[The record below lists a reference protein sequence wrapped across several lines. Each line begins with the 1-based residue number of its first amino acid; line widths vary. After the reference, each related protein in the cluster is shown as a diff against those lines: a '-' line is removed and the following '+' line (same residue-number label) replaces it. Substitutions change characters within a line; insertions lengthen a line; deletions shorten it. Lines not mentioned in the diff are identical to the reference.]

1 MLITKDTRGV
11 SLLLGMGFSIA
22 ILATASMISSA
33 LISAQKNTRNIEDFN
48 IAFFAAEA
56 GIEEA
61 LFYNSFHKKGFECLT
76 TCSPETQIG
85 VSTVPNVFYNWD
97 IEGHTDEAMSGNIAF
112 GKSAAFNFS
121 YDNNG
126 ASDKE
131 ATSAATHSDPSD
143 IQVKFT
149 YPSNFDAGELSSST
163 PDLAT
168 INWLATYLNASNQEI
183 SLNARHNQNDPLGTE
198 SDDCDFNGAN
208 DEGKFICR
216 TTVRSFDSTPY
227 TFTINNTFQGIDPLL
242 ASDPTGGDTG
252 TNVKRIKTDFFDSS
266 NATWRKLKF
275 FYINEVPGF
284 GSSDPALD
292 KIQYTITPV
301 GGNEITRLKS
311 IITSQGRSRNILAD
325 LEVKIDNTEELGALD
340 YGALLE

>member
-1 MLITKDTRGV
+1 MLINHYSLLIKKNTRGV

-85 VSTVPNVFYNWD
+85 ASIVPNVFYDFD

-112 GKSAAFNFS
+112 GKSVAFNFS
-121 YDNNG
+121 YDDNG
-126 ASDKE
+126 ASDRE
-131 ATSAATHSDPSD
+131 ATSAATHNDPSN
-143 IQVKFT
+143 IQIDFT
-149 YPSNFDAGELSSST
+149 HSFDAVNLSSSEQN
-163 PDLAT
+163 LAT
-168 INWLATYLNASNQEI
+168 ISWLASYLDSTNNNQEEQ
-183 SLNARHNQNDPLGTE
+183 LFFDHNLSDSLGTE
-198 SDDCDFNGAN
+198 EADCYNSGGE
-208 DEGKFICR
+208 EGSLICR
-216 TTVRSFDSTPY
+216 NEVRNKSATFL
-227 TFTINNTFQGIDPLL
+227 TFTVNDTFQGIL
-242 ASDPTGGDTG
+242 ADGATRRNINAQFYEQSGA
-252 TNVKRIKTDFFDSS
+252 S
-266 NATWRKLKF
+266 NTEHWRKLKF
-275 FYINEVPGF
+275 FYINEIDGAT
-284 GSSDPALD
+284 SSDPALD

>member
-1 MLITKDTRGV
+1 MGHGPGRKKHYQVYCEGRNRPDQSWRAHTGSHARDQAVRSGRLRSHHV
-11 SLLLGMGFSIA
+11 S
-22 ILATASMISSA
+22 
-33 LISAQKNTRNIEDFN
+33 RNW
-48 IAFFAAEA
+48 
-56 GIEEA
+56 GWWR
-61 LFYNSFHKKGFECLT
+61 SH
-76 TCSPETQIG
+76 
-85 VSTVPNVFYNWD
+85 
-97 IEGHTDEAMSGNIAF
+97 
-112 GKSAAFNFS
+112 
-121 YDNNG
+121 
-126 ASDKE
+126 
-131 ATSAATHSDPSD
+131 
-143 IQVKFT
+143 
-149 YPSNFDAGELSSST
+149 
-163 PDLAT
+163 
-168 INWLATYLNASNQEI
+168 
-183 SLNARHNQNDPLGTE
+183 
-198 SDDCDFNGAN
+198 GAN

-292 KIQYTITPV
+292 KIQYTITPD